1 MISVLLLGSAKR
13 ERAEL
18 SRHTKIRARCKN
30 TDGRLVRNAPKDS
43 PCSVPLAKQSSA
55 TQNPPSAMVPPQ
67 LHQTREYTAMIPLDL
82 GQRTDVPRAT
92 DPWN

>member
-18 SRHTKIRARCKN
+18 SRHAKIRSRCKN

-43 PCSVPLAKQSSA
+43 PSSVPLAKQSNA
-55 TQNPPSAMVPPQ
+55 TQNPHLPRWFLLNFTKPGN
-67 LHQTREYTAMIPLDL
+67 IP
-82 GQRTDVPRAT
+82 R
-92 DPWN
+92 